1 MKTYYIEA
9 LDCANCALKIENKLN
24 TLPGLKHATLNFAT
38 GELQVE
44 ALDETSGDLF
54 EKINA
59 VVQKMEPDAVLTQTK
74 HHSHAGNHCC
84 DSCGEISSRASRAF
98 TRCSSIAAWKPFSSI
113 P

>member
-1 MKTYYIEA
+1 MVINMKTYYIEG

-59 VVQKMEPDAVLTQTK
+59 VVPENGARAVLTANQT
-74 HHSHAGNHCC
+74 
-84 DSCGEISSRASRAF
+84 
-98 TRCSSIAAWKPFSSI
+98 PFSRRQSLL
-113 P
+113 